1 VTTGA
6 PFLAPTPWPAEDG
19 GAARLATCTDVSGP
33 RAGSASVSAVR
44 HDPLSIMVVHAT
56 GGRLLA
62 LRASLGGDTASFVE
76 EIDPF
81 DLSVTR
87 SSGPLDL
94 GPFWP
99 GGVAA
104 LADGSCLVVQGRH
117 AHRLAADLTLEAHRE
132 LPHDAPYN
140 SFVVLPDFTIVTK
153 DPRRPGEPASTVST
167 LDPVT
172 LEDRASPFELPEPCE
187 RS

>member
-1 VTTGA
+1 
-6 PFLAPTPWPAEDG
+6 
-19 GAARLATCTDVSGP
+19 
-33 RAGSASVSAVR
+33 VSAVR